1 MIDSLKLN
9 INMCQICMEEKYEVK
24 QLKHVNPVGDIS
36 SHKMCSDCYKCLKTQ
51 ICPFCNGKIVK
62 EIKKRKLLTLH
73 KDRNEI
79 ETSAQAKPKRDEIK
93 RKIQ

>member
-62 EIKKRKLLTLH
+62 EIKKKNFNIWTDINWGLAEMCLPQPSFAT
-73 KDRNEI
+73 
-79 ETSAQAKPKRDEIK
+79 
-93 RKIQ
+93 